1 MWIVLGILY
10 FLGLLILLMLLG
22 LCIIGTGFIVL
33 YIGLFIEKVKEKE
46 GIFHKVKDT
55 LDNWYW

>member
-1 MWIVLGILY
+1 MWILCAILY
-10 FLGLLILLMLLG
+10 ILGLLILFMVLA
-22 LCIIGTGFIVL
+22 LCIIGIGFIVL
-33 YIGLFIEKVKEKE
+33 YIGVFVEKIKEKE